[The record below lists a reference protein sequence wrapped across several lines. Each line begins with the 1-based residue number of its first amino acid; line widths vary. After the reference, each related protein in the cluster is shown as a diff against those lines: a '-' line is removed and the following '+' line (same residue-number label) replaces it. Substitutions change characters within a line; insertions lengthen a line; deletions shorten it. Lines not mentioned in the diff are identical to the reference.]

1 MIIINTQWDT
11 EIINFAFWCQDIYY
25 CDFTGINFSTPF
37 SRGYI
42 PRIFTLVPWRL
53 KPVFVQISTAIMV
66 TVVWEKPGRF

>member
-1 MIIINTQWDT
+1 MT
-11 EIINFAFWCQDIYY
+11 
-25 CDFTGINFSTPF
+25 FTGINFSTPF